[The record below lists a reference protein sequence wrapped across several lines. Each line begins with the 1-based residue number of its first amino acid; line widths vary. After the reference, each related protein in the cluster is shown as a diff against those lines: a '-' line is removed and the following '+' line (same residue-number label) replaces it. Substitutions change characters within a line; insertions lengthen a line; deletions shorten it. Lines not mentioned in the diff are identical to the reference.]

1 MTTGI
6 QYDEA
11 WANKIETIY
20 KTPDVAGQRRAVL
33 KQLIPQPGEQIIDI
47 GSGPGM
53 LTKQIAQKVGPTGCV
68 TGVDISEPM
77 NQLAAA
83 RTADLPWVSIRS
95 GEATDLPFSDEQFD
109 AAVSTQVYEY
119 VEDIEAALA
128 ELNRVLK
135 PGGRAVILDTD
146 WDTLI
151 WNTADRPRLQRI
163 MDIFAP
169 HCAHPY
175 LGRQLPP
182 LLRAAGFTLQATKV
196 YTILNTEYDPNTYSH
211 GAIDFIAS
219 YVLES
224 GRIPPEE
231 VQAWRD
237 ELTTLG
243 QANAY
248 FFSNNRYLFTIT
260 K

>member
-6 QYDEA
+6 QYDQT
-11 WANKIETIY
+11 WANRIESIY
-20 KTPDVAGQRRAVL
+20 KTPDVVGQRQSVL
-33 KQLIPQPGEQIIDI
+33 QALTPQPGEHILDI

-53 LTKQIAQKVGPTGCV
+53 LAKQIAQKVGRTGCV
-68 TGVDISEPM
+68 AGIDISEPM

-83 RTADLPWVSIRS
+83 RTADLPWVTIRH
-95 GEATDLPFSDEQFD
+95 GEATNLPFPDQQFD

-119 VEDIEAALA
+119 VEDIETALA
-128 ELNRVLK
+128 ELYRVLK

-151 WNTADRPRLQRI
+151 WNTADRHRLQRI

-175 LGRQLPP
+175 LARQLPP
-182 LLRAAGFTLQATKV
+182 LVREAGFSLESTDV
-196 YTILNTEYDPNTYSH
+196 YTILNTEYHPNTYSY
-211 GAIDFIAS
+211 GVIDFIAN

-231 VQAWRD
+231 IQAWRA
-237 ELTTLG
+237 ELETLG
-243 QANAY
+243 QSNAY